1 MRMIE
6 LNMVLADGGDTREDE
21 DGIQITSQSTS
32 CPVSVAVDQIR
43 CFYPRKEN
51 RPGTRLTFHNSAGM
65 AVTDTYE
72 EVKAKL
78 ATN

>member
-6 LNMVLADGGDTREDE
+6 LNMVLAEDREDE
-21 DGIQITSQSTS
+21 DGIQTATS

-72 EVKAKL
+72 EVKTKL
-78 ATN
+78 AAN